1 MNLYGCTHIKEE
13 KCGIK
18 EALQEGKIQQER
30 YDNFVKIYNELKDK
44 EEHKWS

>member
-1 MNLYGCTHIKEE
+1 MNLFGCTHIKEE
-13 KCGIK
+13 NCGIK

-44 EEHKWS
+44 EEHKW